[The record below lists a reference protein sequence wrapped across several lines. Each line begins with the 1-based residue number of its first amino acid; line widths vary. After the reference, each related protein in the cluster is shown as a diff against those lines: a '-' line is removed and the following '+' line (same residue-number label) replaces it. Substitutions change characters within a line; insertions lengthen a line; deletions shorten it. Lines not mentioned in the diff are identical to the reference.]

1 LQSSSSVIAGH
12 AWATAIETLESTMKM
27 KPAWLL
33 GSILCILPLL
43 SPIQPNAQAASP
55 TAVFTIGEFNRSSVD
70 LAGGSPDK
78 PVNFIVGTSTASKD
92 WYATQR
98 VETASTPAEATASQ
112 AAAPTVSPQ
121 AAPWTIRFS
130 LANTPVPSYRFHVAL
145 LIEGSS
151 VPALRVV
158 INGKSG
164 TFYLQPNLDY
174 HNGDQT
180 NSFDAAYSHADV
192 EFDFPGAYLHRGANT
207 ITLQAVEKVPPSLPN
222 TALPADASFTYD
234 AIELDRNTQSSA
246 ANHASAQILPTI
258 FYQQRQGQLEES
270 VDVILRDPRPVQ
282 AGTTIDLTI
291 AGKHYHQALQ
301 GGQDFGEEKLSF
313 SVPEFPAHTAA
324 EVSWSNGGHA
334 QHDKAFIDPKKK
346 WTLFL
351 VPHIHLDVGYSDYQ
365 GKVAAIQSRVIDEA
379 MDLTSQHPDFRFS
392 LDGYWPLEQFFKTR
406 TPAEQQRVVKAIQ
419 NQQLFL
425 PAQYASLLTG
435 FPTAETLI
443 RSLYASAN
451 FSREHGTPFNYANIT
466 DVPSFSWS
474 YASILAS
481 SGIHELFSG
490 SDNFRAPV
498 LLQGRLH
505 EDSPFWWQGPDGQK
519 VLLWYSRHYMQ
530 MQFMFG
536 LPPTLTAGHDTLPLF
551 LQMYQHPSY
560 RADATILFGTQVEN
574 TDLFPQQAELA
585 QQWNSVYAY
594 PHIQYSGFH
603 AALQNIAQQF
613 GNNIP
618 TISGDGGPYW
628 EDGIAADAY
637 YAAMERQT
645 ESRGPSAE
653 KLATLASLI
662 NPSLTADK
670 ADLDRMWTDMVLMD
684 EHTWDSGNSVSDPTS
699 MEAVQ
704 QLETKDLY
712 AMKAQQLSRFVMRN
726 SMASIANSISVGHGN
741 LIVFNT
747 LNWKRTA
754 LVSYDLDDEEEI
766 VDPAT
771 GQVVPVEI
779 LSSGFDFHHV
789 RFVARDIPAV
799 GYKVYQLRDTEK
811 ALEPA
816 ATTQITTLDS
826 PYYRVTLD
834 PATGAVQSIYDK
846 QLQRELVNQKSPYRF
861 GQYLYVT
868 GGDKQPNSI
877 LQYSP
882 ADPKPDL
889 DIHPAHDGRLVSVTR
904 TPYGSVARLE
914 CTDTNTPKISTEIQ
928 LFDHQKKIEF
938 TEDVT
943 KKDVDTKE
951 GVYFVFPFSM
961 DHPQFQYEIQN
972 GVVDPATDMYP
983 GAGHEWFSV
992 QHWISVQQD
1001 GVSSTIL
1008 PLDASLVTLGDINRG
1023 AWPDQFGQRPGN
1035 IFSYVMN
1042 NYWTTNYRAGQGGHF
1057 RFRYIITSTAATDD
1071 AQLSRLGWE
1080 EMTPL
1085 EKDEI
1090 TPQDKAL
1097 NTPGPLN
1104 GKQDSFLHV
1113 NDPDL
1118 VLTTWK
1124 PAEDGNGTILRFL
1137 DLGGAT
1143 RTVSVETPLLQLQQ
1157 AWQTDAV
1164 ERDQSQLSLIGT
1176 HEFQITVHPHE
1187 IVTVRL
1193 ITTTTAATS
1202 GHQ

>member
-1 LQSSSSVIAGH
+1 MKAKIVLLFG
-12 AWATAIETLESTMKM
+12 AILLALPVLCAI
-27 KPAWLL
+27 PAR
-33 GSILCILPLL
+33 
-43 SPIQPNAQAASP
+43 AQANP
-55 TAVFTIGEFNRSSVD
+55 VTPVFTIGVFNRSSVD
-70 LAGGSPDK
+70 LAGGTPDE
-78 PVNFIVGTSTASKD
+78 PVNFIVGTSNAAKD
-92 WYATQR
+92 WHATQR
-98 VETASTPAEATASQ
+98 VEPASEPAGNN
-112 AAAPTVSPQ
+112 AAEKIG
-121 AAPWTIRFS
+121 PWAIHFS
-130 LANTPVPSYRFHVAL
+130 LAHASAASYRLHVAL
-145 LIEGSS
+145 LIENPN
-151 VPALRVV
+151 VPALRVA
-158 INGKSG
+158 INGKTG
-164 TFYLQPNLDY
+164 TFYLQPTLDY

-180 NSFDAAYSHADV
+180 DSFDAAYSHADV
-192 EFDFPGAYLHRGANT
+192 VFDFPGSYLHMGANT
-207 ITLQAVEKVPPSLPN
+207 ITLQAVEQAPQSLPN
-222 TALPADASFTYD
+222 AAPSPNAVLTYD
-234 AIELDRNTQSSA
+234 AIELDSSP
-246 ANHASAQILPTI
+246 NHAALNNSSTQILPTI

-270 VDVILRDPRPVQ
+270 VDVLLRYAQPVKP
-282 AGTTIDLTI
+282 GSSVDLSI
-291 AGKHYHQALQ
+291 ADKHYRQALHD
-301 GGQDFGEEKLSF
+301 GQDFGEEKLEF
-313 SVPEFPAHTAA
+313 SVPEFPAHTQAQLTWN
-324 EVSWSNGGHA
+324 VSGRT
-334 QHDKAFIDPKKK
+334 QHWKEFLDPKKK

-379 MDLTSQHPDFRFS
+379 MHLTAQHPDFRFS
-392 LDGYWPLEQFFKTR
+392 LDGYWPLQQFLQTR
-406 TPAEQQRVVKAIQ
+406 TPAEQQRVIAAVQK
-419 NQQLFL
+419 QQLFV

-451 FSREHGTPFNYANIT
+451 FSRLHGTPFNYANIT
-466 DVPSFSWS
+466 DVPSFTWS

-498 LLQGRLH
+498 LLQGRLN
-505 EDSPFWWQGPDGQK
+505 ENSPFWWQGPDGQK

-536 LPPTLTAGHDTLPLF
+536 LPPLLSAGHDTLPLF

-560 RADATILFGTQVEN
+560 RANAAILFGTQVEN

-585 QQWNSVYAY
+585 QKWNSIYAY
-594 PHIQYSGFH
+594 PRIEYSGFH
-603 AALQNIAQQF
+603 DALKNIAQQF
-613 GNNIP
+613 GNDIP

-628 EDGIAADAY
+628 EDGIASDAY

-662 NPSLTADK
+662 DPKSTADK

-704 QLETKDLY
+704 QLETKNLY
-712 AMKAQQLSRFVMRN
+712 AMKAQELSRFVMRS
-726 SMASIANSISVGHGN
+726 SMAGIANSISVSHGN

-754 LVSYDLDDEEEI
+754 LVPYDLDHEEEL

-779 LSSGFDFHHV
+779 LSGGYDFHHV
-789 RFVARDIPAV
+789 RFVAQDIPAV
-799 GYKVYQLRDTEK
+799 GYKVYLLRDTEK
-811 ALEPA
+811 ALTPA
-816 ATTQITTLDS
+816 AAVQTTTLES
-826 PYYRVTLD
+826 PYYRVQLD
-834 PATGAVQSIYDK
+834 PATGAVRSIYDK
-846 QLQRELVNQKSPYRF
+846 QLQRELVNQQSPYRF

-868 GGDKQPNSI
+868 GGDKAPNSI

-889 DIHPAHDGRLVSVTR
+889 DIYPAHNGRLVSVTR
-904 TPYGSVARLE
+904 TPYGWVARLE
-914 CTDTNTPKISTEIQ
+914 STDTNTPKITSEIQ
-928 LFDHQKKIEF
+928 LFDRQKKIEF

-943 KKDVDTKE
+943 KKEVDTKE
-951 GVYFVFPFSM
+951 GVYFAFPFSM

-972 GVVDPATDMYP
+972 GVVDPAKDMYP

-992 QHWISVQQD
+992 QHWVSAQQD
-1001 GVSSTIL
+1001 GVSATIM

-1023 AWPDQFGQRPGN
+1023 AWPDHFGQRPGT

-1057 RFRYIITSTAATDD
+1057 RFRYVLTSAPATD
-1071 AQLSRLGWE
+1071 APQLSRMGWE

-1085 EKDEI
+1085 EQDEI
-1090 TPQDKAL
+1090 TTQDKAL
-1097 NTPGPLN
+1097 DTPGPLD
-1104 GKQDSFLHV
+1104 GRQASFLHT

-1124 PAEDGNGTILRFL
+1124 AAEDGDGTILRFL
-1137 DLGGAT
+1137 ELGGSA
-1143 RTVSVETPLLQLQQ
+1143 RTVTVATPLLQLQQ

-1164 ERDQSQLSLIGT
+1164 ERNQSQLSLVDA
-1176 HEFQITVHPHE
+1176 HSFQFTVHPHE
-1187 IVTVRL
+1187 IVTVRIVASEDL
-1193 ITTTTAATS
+1193 KEMGA
-1202 GHQ
+1202 HR